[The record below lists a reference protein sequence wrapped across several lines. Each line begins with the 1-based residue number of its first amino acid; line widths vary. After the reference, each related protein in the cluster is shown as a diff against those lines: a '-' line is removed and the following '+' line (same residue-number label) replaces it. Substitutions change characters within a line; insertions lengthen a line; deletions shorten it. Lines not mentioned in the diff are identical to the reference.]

1 MIKKLIISAIVLTA
15 LVAGKEANAAGPGSF
30 ARSLSGVPALH
41 MQVAQNRTHGAER
54 SKTISDFTIDQ
65 AAELKRVNEAV
76 DGTLA
81 AVDGYLDTFAGDLAV
96 DQDLCLDCA
105 DLKRDHLVSIGW
117 DSRNLSI
124 GYALND
130 EGRIER
136 VLVVATPRGDIVLSH
151 GGLTVDRTAQTMT
164 ETTKASEALP
174 APAATAD
181 HYDI

>member
-54 SKTISDFTIDQ
+54 SETISEFTIDK
-65 AAELKRVNEAV
+65 ARELKRVNDAV

-81 AVDGYLDTFAGDLAV
+81 AVDGYLDTFGGDLAA
-96 DQDLCLDCA
+96 DQGVCLDCA

-124 GYALND
+124 GYALTD

-164 ETTKASEALP
+164 ETTTASEALP
-174 APAATAD
+174 APVAVAD
-181 HYDI
+181 QYDI